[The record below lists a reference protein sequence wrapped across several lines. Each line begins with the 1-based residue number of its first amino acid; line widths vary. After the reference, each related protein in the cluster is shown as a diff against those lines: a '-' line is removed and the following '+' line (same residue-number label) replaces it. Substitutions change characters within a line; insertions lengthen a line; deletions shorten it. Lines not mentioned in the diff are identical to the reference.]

1 MQLETE
7 QLMHRITLFIAA
19 VVLAG
24 PTLLTAQAHDSVAR
38 GSHIRLSV
46 PALSGDLIT
55 GTVIAIDD
63 RRILFRPDDA
73 RVFRGDSLSVQF
85 SDIQSIQVNR
95 GPRARGPS
103 TLGYGVLGSLA
114 GAAAG
119 ALIWPLI
126 SSSACLPQDVTEDS
140 ATGCLEALIDGGKRR
155 DGALMFGAAGA
166 VIGAVVGY
174 ITSGPRWENIAGESV
189 SVTITPRVSGV
200 GIKTVIM
207 F

>member
-1 MQLETE
+1 
-7 QLMHRITLFIAA
+7 MHRIVIFIAA
-19 VVLAG
+19 GALAG
-24 PTLLTAQAHDSVAR
+24 PTLLAAQARDSIAR
-38 GSHIRLSV
+38 ESHIRLSV

-73 RVFRGDSLSVQF
+73 RVFRDDSLSVQS

-95 GPRARGPS
+95 GPRTRWPS

-119 ALIWPLI
+119 ALIWPLV
-126 SSSACLPQDVTEDS
+126 SSSACLPQEVAGDN
-140 ATGCLEALIDGGKRR
+140 ATGCLESLLDGGKRR

-174 ITSGPRWENIAGESV
+174 LTSGPRWENIGGESV
-189 SVTITPRVSGV
+189 SVTITPKVSGL
-200 GIKTVIM
+200 GIKTAIR

>member
-1 MQLETE
+1 
-7 QLMHRITLFIAA
+7 MHRITLFIAA
-19 VVLAG
+19 VAVAG
-24 PTLLTAQAHDSVAR
+24 PTLLAAQAHDSIAR

-46 PALSGDLIT
+46 PVLSGDLIT
-55 GTVIAIDD
+55 GRVIAIDD

-73 RVFRGDSLSVQF
+73 RVFRGDSLSVQL

-95 GPRARGPS
+95 GPRDRGPS
-103 TLGYGVLGSLA
+103 TLGYGALGSLA

-119 ALIWPLI
+119 ALIWPLV
-126 SSSACLPQDVTEDS
+126 SSSACLPQNLPEDR
-140 ATGCLEALIDGGKRR
+140 ATGCLVEGLLDGGKRR

-174 ITSGPRWENIAGESV
+174 LTSGPRWENIGGESL
-189 SVTITPRVSGV
+189 SVTITPRVRGV
-200 GIKTVIM
+200 RIKTVIR

>member
-1 MQLETE
+1 
-7 QLMHRITLFIAA
+7 MHRIALFFTAA
-19 VVLAG
+19 VLAG
-24 PTLLTAQAHDSVAR
+24 PTLLAAQAHDIIAR

-55 GTVIAIDD
+55 GTFIAIDD
-63 RRILFRPDDA
+63 RRILLRPDDA
-73 RVFRGDSLSVQF
+73 PLFGGDSLSVQS

-95 GPRARGPS
+95 GPRARWPS
-103 TLGYGVLGSLA
+103 TLGYGIVGSLA

-119 ALIWPLI
+119 ALMWPLV
-126 SSSACLPQDVTEDS
+126 SSSACLPQGVAKDS
-140 ATGCLEALIDGGKRR
+140 AIGCLEVLADGGKRR

-174 ITSGPRWENIAGESV
+174 LTSGPRWEDIGGENV

-200 GIKTVIM
+200 EIKTAIR

>member
-1 MQLETE
+1 
-7 QLMHRITLFIAA
+7 MHRITLFIVA
-19 VVLAG
+19 VALAG
-24 PTLLTAQAHDSVAR
+24 PTLLAAQAHDSVAR

-63 RRILFRPDDA
+63 RRILLRPDDA
-73 RVFRGDSLSVQF
+73 PVFGGDSLSVQS

-95 GPRARGPS
+95 GPRARWPS
-103 TLGYGVLGSLA
+103 TLGYGVVGSLA

-119 ALIWPLI
+119 ALIWPLV
-126 SSSACLPQDVTEDS
+126 SSSACLPQDVAADS
-140 ATGCLEALIDGGKRR
+140 AKGCLQAFLDGGKRR

-174 ITSGPRWENIAGESV
+174 LTSGPRWENIGGESV
-189 SVTITPRVSGV
+189 SVRITPRVRGV
-200 GIKTVIM
+200 RIKTVIR

>member
-1 MQLETE
+1 
-7 QLMHRITLFIAA
+7 MHRIALFIAA
-19 VVLAG
+19 VAVAG
-24 PTLLTAQAHDSVAR
+24 PTLLAAQAHDSIAR

-63 RRILFRPDDA
+63 RRILLRPDDA
-73 RVFRGDSLSVQF
+73 PLFGGDSLSVQS
-85 SDIQSIQVNR
+85 SDIQVNR
-95 GPRARGPS
+95 GPRARWPS
-103 TLGYGVLGSLA
+103 TLGYGIVGSLA

-119 ALIWPLI
+119 ALMWPLV
-126 SSSACLPQDVTEDS
+126 SSSACLPQGIAKDS
-140 ATGCLEALIDGGKRR
+140 AIGCLEVLADGGKRR

-174 ITSGPRWENIAGESV
+174 LTSGPRWEDIGGENV

-200 GIKTVIM
+200 EIKTVIR

>member
-1 MQLETE
+1 
-7 QLMHRITLFIAA
+7 MHRITLFIAA
-19 VVLAG
+19 VALAG
-24 PTLLTAQAHDSVAR
+24 PTLLAAQAHDSVAR

-63 RRILFRPDDA
+63 RRILLRPDDA
-73 RVFRGDSLSVQF
+73 RVFRGDSLSVQS

-95 GPRARGPS
+95 GPRARWPS
-103 TLGYGVLGSLA
+103 TLGYGVVGSLV

-119 ALIWPLI
+119 ALTWPLV
-126 SSSACLPQDVTEDS
+126 SSSACLPQDVAEDN
-140 ATGCLEALIDGGKRR
+140 ATGCLEAFLDGGKRR

-174 ITSGPRWENIAGESV
+174 LTSGPRWENIGGENV
-189 SVTITPRVSGV
+189 SVRITPRVRGV
-200 GIKTVIM
+200 RIKTVIR

>member
-1 MQLETE
+1 
-7 QLMHRITLFIAA
+7 MHRITLFITA
-19 VVLAG
+19 VALAG
-24 PTLLTAQAHDSVAR
+24 PTLLAAQAHDSVAR

-55 GTVIAIDD
+55 GRVIAIDD

-73 RVFRGDSLSVQF
+73 RVFRGESLSVQS

-95 GPRARGPS
+95 GPRARWPS

-114 GAAAG
+114 GAATG
-119 ALIWPLI
+119 ALIWPLV
-126 SSSACLPQDVTEDS
+126 SSSACLPQDVAEDS

-174 ITSGPRWENIAGESV
+174 LTSGPRWENIGGESV
-189 SVTITPRVSGV
+189 SVTITPRVSEV
-200 GIKTVIM
+200 RIETVIR

>member
-1 MQLETE
+1 
-7 QLMHRITLFIAA
+7 MHRIVLFIAA
-19 VVLAG
+19 AALAG
-24 PTLLTAQAHDSVAR
+24 PTLLAAQAHDSIAR
-38 GSHIRLSV
+38 GSHVRLSV

-73 RVFRGDSLSVQF
+73 QVFRDDSLSVQS

-95 GPRARGPS
+95 GPRARWPS
-103 TLGYGVLGSLA
+103 TLGYGVVGSLA

-119 ALIWPLI
+119 ALIWPLV
-126 SSSACLPQDVTEDS
+126 SSSACLPQGVAADN
-140 ATGCLEALIDGGKRR
+140 AKGCLETLWDGGKRR

-174 ITSGPRWENIAGESV
+174 LTSGPRWENIGGESV
-189 SVTITPRVSGV
+189 SVTITPKVSGV
-200 GIKTVIM
+200 GIKTAIR

>member
-1 MQLETE
+1 MY
-7 QLMHRITLFIAA
+7 RIALFIAA
-19 VVLAG
+19 VALAG
-24 PTLLTAQAHDSVAR
+24 PTLLAAQAHDSVAR
-38 GSHIRLSV
+38 GSHVRLSV

-63 RRILFRPDDA
+63 RRILFRPDDP

-114 GAAAG
+114 GAATG
-119 ALIWPLI
+119 ALIWPLV
-126 SSSACLPQDVTEDS
+126 SSSACLPQNVPEDS
-140 ATGCLEALIDGGKRR
+140 GTGCLWGLLDGGKRR

-174 ITSGPRWENIAGESV
+174 LTSGPRWEDIGGENV

-200 GIKTVIM
+200 EIKTAIR

>member
-1 MQLETE
+1 
-7 QLMHRITLFIAA
+7 MHRIVLFVATVA
-19 VVLAG
+19 LAG
-24 PTLLTAQAHDSVAR
+24 PTLLAAQAHDSIAR

-73 RVFRGDSLSVQF
+73 RVFRGDSLSVQS

-95 GPRARGPS
+95 GPRARWPG
-103 TLGYGVLGSLA
+103 TLGYGVVGSLV
-114 GAAAG
+114 GAASG
-119 ALIWPLI
+119 ALIWPLV
-126 SSSACLPQDVTEDS
+126 SSSACLPQDVAAES
-140 ATGCLEALIDGGKRR
+140 AKGCFEALVDGGKRR

-174 ITSGPRWENIAGESV
+174 LTSGPRWENIGGESV
-189 SVTITPRVSGV
+189 SLTITPNVSGV
-200 GIKTVIM
+200 RIKTAIR

>member
-1 MQLETE
+1 
-7 QLMHRITLFIAA
+7 MHRIALFIAA
-19 VVLAG
+19 VALAG
-24 PTLLTAQAHDSVAR
+24 PTLLAAQAHDSVAR

-63 RRILFRPDDA
+63 RRILLRPDDA
-73 RVFRGDSLSVQF
+73 RVFRRDSLSVQS
-85 SDIQSIQVNR
+85 SDIRSIQVNR
-95 GPRARGPS
+95 GPRARWPS
-103 TLGYGVLGSLA
+103 TLGYGVVGSLV

-119 ALIWPLI
+119 ALTWPLV
-126 SSSACLPQDVTEDS
+126 SSSACLPQDVAEDS

-174 ITSGPRWENIAGESV
+174 LTSGIRWENIGGESV
-189 SVTITPRVSGV
+189 AVTITPKVSGV
-200 GIKTVIM
+200 RIKIAIR

>member
-1 MQLETE
+1 M
-7 QLMHRITLFIAA
+7 
-19 VVLAG
+19 LA
-24 PTLLTAQAHDSVAR
+24 AQAHDSVAR

-63 RRILFRPDDA
+63 RRILIRPDDA
-73 RVFRGDSLSVQF
+73 RVFGGDSLSVQS
-85 SDIQSIQVNR
+85 SDIQSIQVNH
-95 GPRARGPS
+95 GPRARWPG

-114 GAAAG
+114 GAATG
-119 ALIWPLI
+119 ALIWPLV
-126 SSSACLPQDVTEDS
+126 SSSACLPQHIAEDS
-140 ATGCLEALIDGGKRR
+140 AIGCLRLLADGGKRR

-166 VIGAVVGY
+166 VIGAIVGY
-174 ITSGPRWENIAGESV
+174 LTSGPRWEKIGGENV

-200 GIKTVIM
+200 EIKTAIR

>member
-1 MQLETE
+1 
-7 QLMHRITLFIAA
+7 MHRIALFIAA
-19 VVLAG
+19 VAVAG
-24 PTLLTAQAHDSVAR
+24 PTLLAAQAHDSIAR

-46 PALSGDLIT
+46 PVLSGDLIT

-63 RRILFRPDDA
+63 RRILLRPDDA
-73 RVFRGDSLSVQF
+73 PVFGGDSLSVQS

-114 GAAAG
+114 GAATG
-119 ALIWPLI
+119 ALIWPLV
-126 SSSACLPQDVTEDS
+126 SSSACLPQNVAKDGG
-140 ATGCLEALIDGGKRR
+140 TGCLGGLLDGGKRR

-174 ITSGPRWENIAGESV
+174 LTSGPRWENLGGESV
-189 SVTITPRVSGV
+189 SVTITPRVSWAR
-200 GIKTVIM
+200 IKTVIR

>member
-1 MQLETE
+1 
-7 QLMHRITLFIAA
+7 MHRIALFIAA
-19 VVLAG
+19 VAVAG
-24 PTLLTAQAHDSVAR
+24 PTLLAAQAHDSIAR

-46 PALSGDLIT
+46 PVLSGDLIT
-55 GTVIAIDD
+55 GRVIAIDD

-73 RVFRGDSLSVQF
+73 RVFGGDSLWVQS

-95 GPRARGPS
+95 GPRARWPS
-103 TLGYGVLGSLA
+103 TLGYGVVGSLA

-119 ALIWPLI
+119 ALIWPLV
-126 SSSACLPQDVTEDS
+126 SSSACLPQGIAKDS
-140 ATGCLEALIDGGKRR
+140 AIGCLEVLADGGKRR

-174 ITSGPRWENIAGESV
+174 LTSSPRWENIGGENV

-200 GIKTVIM
+200 EIKTAIR